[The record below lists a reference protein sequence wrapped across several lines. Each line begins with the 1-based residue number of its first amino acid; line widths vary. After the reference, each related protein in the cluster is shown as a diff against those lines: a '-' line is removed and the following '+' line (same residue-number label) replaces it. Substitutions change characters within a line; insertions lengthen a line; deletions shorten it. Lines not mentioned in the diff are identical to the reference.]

1 LFSKVLIANRG
12 EIALRVIRACNE
24 LGIRTVAVFS
34 EADRNAL
41 HVRFADEAVCIGP
54 PQALKSY
61 LNIANVIS
69 AAEITGVDAIHPGY
83 GFLAENISFA
93 KAVRAHRMTFIGPS
107 PEHLDM
113 FGDKLSA
120 KRAAAAAKVP
130 LLPGSKGGIDDL
142 DTALGL
148 AKETGYPL
156 MLKAAFGGGGKGMR
170 VVEDEATLKKV
181 FEVTCAEALAAFGNG
196 SVFLERF
203 LPTPRH
209 VEVQVAGDAQGT
221 AIHVGE
227 RDCSMQRRH
236 QKIIEE
242 APAPGLSES
251 VRDKIRAAAA
261 KLVAHSGYQTVG
273 TCEFLVDLPAKKNKE
288 PEFFFLEVNPRIQV
302 EHPVSEEVTGID
314 LVKLQIRLAAGE
326 KMPYKQSD
334 VKLTGHAIEVRVN
347 AEDPWTFV
355 PSPGRIT
362 GYNAPGGLGVR
373 IDSAVHEGAMVQPY
387 YDSLVAKL
395 IVHAEDREAAIK
407 RVQWAMNE
415 YVVEGIKTTLPLQK
429 ELIADPAFREVRFH
443 TKFIDSWLRDRA
455 AAKAS

>member
-1 LFSKVLIANRG
+1 MFSKVLIANRG
-12 EIALRVIRACNE
+12 EIALRVIRACRE

-130 LLPGSKGGIDDL
+130 LLPGSGSAIDDL
-142 DTALGL
+142 DTAVGI
-148 AKETGYPL
+148 AKDAGYPL

-181 FEVTCAEALAAFGNG
+181 FEVTSSEALAAFGNG

-209 VEVQVAGDAQGT
+209 VEVQVAGDSTGT

-242 APAPGLSES
+242 APAPGLPET

-273 TCEFLVDLPAKKNKE
+273 TCEFLVDLPAKKGKD

-395 IVHAEDREAAIK
+395 IVHADDREAAIK
-407 RVQWAMNE
+407 RMQWAMDE

-443 TKFIDSWLRDRA
+443 TKFIDGWLRDRA